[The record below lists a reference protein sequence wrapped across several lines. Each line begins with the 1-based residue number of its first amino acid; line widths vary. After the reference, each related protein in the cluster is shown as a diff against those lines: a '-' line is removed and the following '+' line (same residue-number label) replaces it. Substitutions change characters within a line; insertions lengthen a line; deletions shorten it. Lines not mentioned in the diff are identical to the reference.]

1 MQNFQKKGKKIM
13 KVLLAGGGT
22 AGHIN
27 PALAIAGY
35 IKNIRNVLKFISII
49 SFTIAGVNILGII
62 LEKHFLGIQSLT
74 VLNENISVIVQIF
87 VKEIYR
93 VLYTSTASGTVLGL
107 LFSILCSNGSKI
119 IAK

>member
-1 MQNFQKKGKKIM
+1 MVVI
-13 KVLLAGGGT
+13 LL
-22 AGHIN
+22 IVN
-27 PALAIAGY
+27 IVALIILN
-35 IKNIRNVLKFISII
+35 IKNIRNVLKFIAII
-49 SFTIAGVNILGII
+49 SFTIAGLNILGII

-107 LFSILCSNGSKI
+107 LFSILCSNGSKN

>member
-1 MQNFQKKGKKIM
+1 MPKAL
-13 KVLLAGGGT
+13 VLVV
-22 AGHIN
+22 
-27 PALAIAGY
+27 ALLVIDAIAIIVLN
-35 IKNIRNVLKFISII
+35 IKNMRNIFKLAAII
-49 SFTIAGVNILGII
+49 AFTIAGLSLVGIA

-93 VLYTSTASGTVLGL
+93 VLYTSTAIGTVLGL
-107 LFSILCSNGSKI
+107 LFSILCSNESKN

>member
-1 MQNFQKKGKKIM
+1 MKTPQKNDRM
-13 KVLLAGGGT
+13 MRVVFME
-22 AGHIN
+22 N
-27 PALAIAGY
+27 PFN
-35 IKNIRNVLKFISII
+35 K
-49 SFTIAGVNILGII
+49 I

-107 LFSILCSNGSKI
+107 LFSILCGNGSKN

>member
-1 MQNFQKKGKKIM
+1 MVVI
-13 KVLLAGGGT
+13 LL
-22 AGHIN
+22 IVN
-27 PALAIAGY
+27 IVALIILN
-35 IKNIRNVLKFISII
+35 IKNIRNVLKFIAII
-49 SFTIAGVNILGII
+49 AFTIAGLSILGII

-93 VLYTSTASGTVLGL
+93 VLYTSNASGTVLGL
-107 LFSILCSNGSKI
+107 LFSILCSNGSKN

>member
-1 MQNFQKKGKKIM
+1 MVVI
-13 KVLLAGGGT
+13 LL
-22 AGHIN
+22 IVN
-27 PALAIAGY
+27 IVALIILN
-35 IKNIRNVLKFISII
+35 IKNIRNVLKFIAII
-49 SFTIAGVNILGII
+49 SFTIAGLNILGII

-107 LFSILCSNGSKI
+107 LFSILCGNGSKN

>member
-1 MQNFQKKGKKIM
+1 MEILILFLRNRKSLNSPVAQTRSGFSYLDK
-13 KVLLAGGGT
+13 
-22 AGHIN
+22 
-27 PALAIAGY
+27 Y
-35 IKNIRNVLKFISII
+35 ITKCYKVLKFIAII
-49 SFTIAGVNILGII
+49 SFTIAGLNILGII

-107 LFSILCSNGSKI
+107 LFSILCSNGSKN

>member
-1 MQNFQKKGKKIM
+1 MNLLKLLESTDIDKYIIETKGSLEN
-13 KVLLAGGGT
+13 VD
-22 AGHIN
+22 
-27 PALAIAGY
+27 
-35 IKNIRNVLKFISII
+35 IKNIRNVLKFIAII
-49 SFTIAGVNILGII
+49 SFTIAGLNILGII

-107 LFSILCSNGSKI
+107 LFSILCSK
-119 IAK
+119 